1 MKTKFAVFTLS
12 LLLVL
17 TMTTSAFA
25 QGVFTLSAGSEDRGR
40 SNGHAEKTGDI
51 TLFLTTGGISANAG
65 EPGDVGTVVID
76 YGVPIT
82 NTMMTDLD
90 GTVDSNTTTPG
101 RIIVDICG
109 ETDDIANNVDI
120 DDEEGTITIRV
131 LGDDDTR
138 DTTDTG
144 DDRVATVC
152 ANTPTQDASINIEG
166 VLVSLVGS
174 GATSVTATVRG
185 TGDVRLPGGTA
196 TATVISAVVDPLIDD
211 NVNADALELIR
222 HTGKPSG
229 SGTEFHLVITEAHN
243 DSFDGGQL
251 DLKFSGMPEGVT
263 VTDLDAWVTTKKL
276 HDADSTKTAALGNQ
290 VPVNMEN
297 SRAEPA
303 ADEDGEAT
311 VLLQMA
317 TRIMLVPDDGE
328 PATTEDQGGGTLS
341 STIDVVVVR
350 GMVDGA
356 DDDDL
361 LPIDL
366 DIQVAVDLGPTGD
379 DDELDSKGQ
388 PFFASDRTTPMTV
401 IESTSAQTTLTAPY
415 AIAGA
420 GTGGGGYETGIAVSN
435 MSSGGDAQPGA
446 ITFDFYVGGEMM
458 SHTTADM
465 LEPGDTISIL
475 LGELFP
481 NAGSGYL
488 IITTDFTKGDANL
501 FISDFATF
509 SATGT
514 VRVKQ

>member
-1 MKTKFAVFTLS
+1 MKIKFAVFTLS

-17 TMTTSAFA
+17 TMSTGAFA

-40 SNGHAEKTGDI
+40 SNGHAEPTGDI
-51 TLFLTTGGISANAG
+51 TLFLTTGGISA
-65 EPGDVGTVVID
+65 GDAGTVVID

-82 NTMMTDLD
+82 NTMITDLNGEVD
-90 GTVDSNTTTPG
+90 GEPG
-101 RIIVDICG
+101 RITVDICNATG
-109 ETDDIANNVDI
+109 DISNNVAI
-120 DDEEGTITIRV
+120 DDDDGTITIRV
-131 LGDDDTR
+131 LGNEDDR
-138 DTTDTG
+138 GTTTG
-144 DDRVATVC
+144 ADAEEDDRVATVC
-152 ANTPTQDASINIEG
+152 ANVGNDTASINVEG
-166 VLVSLVGS
+166 VLVSLVGT
-174 GATSVTATVRG
+174 GATSVTVTVRG

-222 HTGKPSG
+222 HTGKPS

-251 DLKFSGMPEGVT
+251 ELQFSGIPEGVT
-263 VTDLDAWVTTKKL
+263 VTGLDAWVTTKKL
-276 HDADSTKTAALGNQ
+276 HDADPTKTAALANQ
-290 VPVNMEN
+290 VSVNMEM
-297 SRAEPA
+297 SRDEPA

-311 VLLQMA
+311 VFLQ
-317 TRIMLVPDDGE
+317 TRIPAVEAVPSAE
-328 PATTEDQGGGTLS
+328 PPVTGSPTGGVLS
-341 STIDVVVVR
+341 SSDIDVVVVR
-350 GMVDGA
+350 GMASGA

-366 DIQVAVDLGPTGD
+366 AIQVAVDLGPTGD

-388 PFFASDRTTPMTV
+388 PFFASDRTTPMTI

-415 AIAGA
+415 AIAGS

-446 ITFDFYVGGEMM
+446 IRFDFYVGGEMM

-465 LEPGDTISIL
+465 LEPGDTFSIL
-475 LGELFP
+475 LGELFQ

-514 VRVKQ
+514 VRIKQ